1 MLCNQSDG
9 VRHLLHDLGRRDDA
23 EAQLRRCLDEF
34 VVDGI
39 DSTIPLF
46 RDLVDNQDIANGMYD
61 IHWLEKYLS
70 EDGTN

>member
-1 MLCNQSDG
+1 M
-9 VRHLLHDLGRRDDA
+9 R
-23 EAQLRRCLDEF
+23 LRRCLDEF

-70 EDGTN
+70 SDDAG